1 MYVNFFLVMAVLNTA
16 ISVIATIFGNVTKS
30 SMPGDTPILI
40 STSSSP
46 PSLNSSIP
54 STSFSPGRWGGSKPS
69 TNDNRF
75 FLSRDALYKL
85 YLTAIVFSLF
95 WWFLS

>member
-16 ISVIATIFGNVTKS
+16 ISVIATIFSNVTKS
-30 SMPGDTPILI
+30 SIPGDTPTLI
-40 STSSSP
+40 SMSSSP

-75 FLSRDALYKL
+75 LSRDAWYKL
-85 YLTAIVFSLF
+85 YLTAIVFSWF
-95 WWFLS
+95 WWFRS

>member
-1 MYVNFFLVMAVLNTA
+1 MAVLNTA

-30 SMPGDTPILI
+30 SMPGDTPTLI
-40 STSSSP
+40 STASPP

-54 STSFSPGRWGGSKPS
+54 STSFSPGRWGCSKPS

-75 FLSRDALYKL
+75 LSRDAWFKL
-85 YLTAIVFSLF
+85 FLTAIVFSLF
-95 WWFLS
+95 

>member
-1 MYVNFFLVMAVLNTA
+1 MYVNFFLVMAVLNTV

-30 SMPGDTPILI
+30 SMSGDMPILI
-40 STSSSP
+40 STTSSP

-54 STSFSPGRWGGSKPS
+54 STSFSPGRWGCSKPS
-69 TNDNRF
+69 TNDNR

>member
-40 STSSSP
+40 STAYSP

-54 STSFSPGRWGGSKPS
+54 STSFSPGRWSSSKPS

-75 FLSRDALYKL
+75 LSHDAWFKL
-85 YLTAIVFSLF
+85 FLTAIVFSWF
-95 WWFLS
+95 WWFRS

>member
-30 SMPGDTPILI
+30 SMSGDTPILI
-40 STSSSP
+40 STASSP

-54 STSFSPGRWGGSKPS
+54 STSFSPGRWGGSKS
-69 TNDNRF
+69 LTNDNRF
-75 FLSRDALYKL
+75 LSSDDWYKL

-95 WWFLS
+95 WWFRS

>member
-30 SMPGDTPILI
+30 SMSGDTPILI
-40 STSSSP
+40 STASSP

-54 STSFSPGRWGGSKPS
+54 STSFSPGRWSGSKPS

-75 FLSRDALYKL
+75 FFIS
-85 YLTAIVFSLF
+85 
-95 WWFLS
+95 

>member
-30 SMPGDTPILI
+30 SMSGDTPILI
-40 STSSSP
+40 STASPP

-54 STSFSPGRWGGSKPS
+54 STSFSPGRWSISKPS
-69 TNDNRF
+69 TNDHRF
-75 FLSRDALYKL
+75 FLSRDAWFKL
-85 YLTAIVFSLF
+85 FLTAIVFSLF

>member
-1 MYVNFFLVMAVLNTA
+1 MYVNFFLVMAVLNTV

-30 SMPGDTPILI
+30 SMSGDMPILI
-40 STSSSP
+40 STTSSP

-54 STSFSPGRWGGSKPS
+54 STSFSPGRWSGSKPS

-75 FLSRDALYKL
+75 FLSRDGWYKL

-95 WWFLS
+95 WWFIS